1 MSYCSYC
8 RSQDENSLH
17 KWYHDEVYGRMS
29 KTDDELF
36 GRLIMEINQAGLSWD
51 IVLNK
56 YADIK
61 KAYAHFSIVKI
72 AAFKNKEIHIL
83 KNNAKVIRH
92 ELKIRSIVYN
102 AQQIL
107 RIQKEFGT
115 FGIWILKNQ
124 QNSIENWTRIFKK
137 NFKFVGKEI
146 VSEFLKSNGIIP
158 GAHDEDCPVYHKLKK
173 NEVNT

>member
-8 RSQDENSLH
+8 RSQDENSIH
-17 KWYHDEVYGRMS
+17 RWYHDEVYGRMS

-36 GRLIMEINQAGLSWD
+36 GRLIMEIHQAGLSWE

-56 YADIK
+56 YSDIK
-61 KAYAHFSIVKI
+61 KAYANFNIVKI
-72 AAFKNKEIHIL
+72 AAFKDKDIKAI
-83 KNNAKVIRH
+83 NNNPKVIRH

-107 RIQKEFGT
+107 CLQKEFGT
-115 FGIWILKNQ
+115 FRNWISKNR
-124 QNSIENWTRIFKK
+124 QNSIENWTGIFKK

-146 VSEFLKSNGIIP
+146 VTEFLMSNGMIT
-158 GAHDEDCPVYHKLKK
+158 GAHDEDCPVYLKLIK
-173 NEVNT
+173 NEANI

>member
-8 RSQDENSLH
+8 RSQPEHSMH
-17 KWYHDEVYGRMS
+17 RWYHDEVYGRMS

-36 GRLIMEINQAGLSWD
+36 GRLIMEINQAGLSWE

-56 YADIK
+56 YPDLK
-61 KAYAHFSIVKI
+61 KAYANFNIAKI
-72 AAFKNKEIHIL
+72 ATFKDKDIQAL
-83 KNNAKVIRH
+83 KSNSKVIRH

-107 RIQKEFGT
+107 SIQKEFGT
-115 FGIWILKNQ
+115 FENWISKNR

-146 VSEFLKSNGIIP
+146 VSEFLMSNGMIA
-158 GAHDEDCPVYHKLKK
+158 GAHDEDCPVYLKLKK
-173 NEVNT
+173 